1 MVNILR
7 ELRGKEIA
15 DKYFRRTLT
24 LLREPIINQIA
35 KNIV

>member
-1 MVNILR
+1 MRWLTYLR
-7 ELRGKEIA
+7 VKRKEIA

-35 KNIV
+35 KKT